1 MEHKNARYSHSS
13 TVGFDNINDHIP
25 PRRTK
30 NGWWQST
37 YKRLV
42 RAISGSR

>member
-30 NGWWQST
+30 NSWLRSAYT
-37 YKRLV
+37 RLV
-42 RAISGSR
+42 SAISGSR